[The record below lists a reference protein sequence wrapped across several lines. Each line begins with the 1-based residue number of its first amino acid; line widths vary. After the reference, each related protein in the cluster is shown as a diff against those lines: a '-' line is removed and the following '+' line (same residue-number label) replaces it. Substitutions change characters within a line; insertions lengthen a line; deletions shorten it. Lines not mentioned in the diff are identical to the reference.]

1 MDSTPIYAA
10 TSAMSLQSPDQ
21 FSFELKTA
29 SAPTTERFVVR
40 AYTAKDW
47 DDHRLEIAR
56 LYQDN
61 TLEKIRLFMRQH
73 HGLEAT

>member
-1 MDSTPIYAA
+1 
-10 TSAMSLQSPDQ
+10 MSLQSPDQ
-21 FSFELKTA
+21 FPFELKIA
-29 SAPTTERFVVR
+29 SAPTTEQFGVR
-40 AYTAKDW
+40 AYTSKDW

-56 LYQDN
+56 LYHDN